1 MTITLTTTGRR
12 SGKPRS
18 VTLYGFD
25 DGARVVVVGSWGGA
39 PTDPA
44 WVRNLRSHP
53 RATLRSSRDERAVT
67 AHEAD
72 GAERS
77 RLWQLVTTAFPLYST
92 YQRRTSRLIPLFVLE
107 LAGAAGKH
115 VEA

>member
-1 MTITLTTTGRR
+1 VTITLTTTGRR

>member
-1 MTITLTTTGRR
+1 MTITLTTTGRQ

-18 VTLYGFD
+18 ATLYGFE
-25 DGARVVVVGSWGGA
+25 DGDRVVVVGSWGGA
-39 PTDPA
+39 ASDPS
-44 WVRNLRSHP
+44 WVRNLRAHS
-53 RATLRSSRDERAVT
+53 RATLRSGREERAVT

-72 GAERS
+72 GAERA
-77 RLWQLVTTAFPLYST
+77 RLWQLVTAAFPLYST